1 MNEETNQEIR
11 KYQFQIILLFGIL
24 ISVFLSISILV
35 LIKDLKEGKINQQD
49 ALEKINI
56 RNKIAS
62 IISALVSL
70 YFFFDALENYR
81 KNPTKSNFI
90 TLIVILLL
98 LIAISIRIVNLITD
112 RNDNLNSSNGECY

>member
-62 IISALVSL
+62 IIIALVSL
-70 YFFFDALENYR
+70 YFFFDALAF
-81 KNPTKSNFI
+81 PS
-90 TLIVILLL
+90 VISF
-98 LIAISIRIVNLITD
+98 AISSILSAIMDGI
-112 RNDNLNSSNGECY
+112 NSSNS